1 MIELINEQTFFIIRL
16 DVGEDLVSE
25 LQKFFTLRRIPSSTF
40 TAIGAANEIILS
52 FYDLTK
58 KQYLDK
64 TIKEELEIVSLN
76 GNSAWMKNKV
86 VLHLHGVFAR
96 KDYSTLGGHIKK
108 LVISATGEVVI
119 NVNKQVLYRAYDSQT
134 GLNLLSDKD
143 TNNTGS

>member
-1 MIELINEQTFFIIRL
+1 MVELINEETFFVLRL

-52 FYDLTK
+52 FYDLKK
-58 KQYLDK
+58 KQYIDT
-64 TIKEELEIVSLN
+64 TIRENLEIVSVS
-76 GNSAWMKNKV
+76 GNSSWMNNEV

-119 NVNKQVLYRAYDSQT
+119 KVNKKVLYRAYDPHT
-134 GLNLLSDKD
+134 GLNLLSEKD
-143 TNNTGS
+143 TNNIGS